1 MTFTFPIRDRLI
13 VAIALAC
20 FQSSLANA
28 QNAQTPDARVYPNL
42 ASLVDWLK
50 GGSQEARNCGTMAA
64 MTAAARSAYDQTKSE
79 AQAAQIVSQ
88 RLIQMGRGK
97 LDALTAQ
104 KLAAGY
110 SHTAVVFSPLPTN
123 ASGIAIAALCRTA
136 VARKDRPFADEA
148 LQQRLIASSRA
159 CLSVGFSEKST
170 NPAPLEC
177 VVKVFDKR

>member
-1 MTFTFPIRDRLI
+1 MTSTSPIRGRLV

-20 FQSSLANA
+20 LHSSLVSA
-28 QNAQTPDARVYPNL
+28 QTAQTPDARVYPNL

-50 GGSQEARNCGTMAA
+50 GGSQDARGCATTAS
-64 MTAAARSAYDQTKSE
+64 MTAAARTAYEQTKSE
-79 AQAAQIVSQ
+79 AQAAQIVAQ
-88 RLIQMGRGK
+88 RIVQMGRGK
-97 LDALTAQ
+97 VDAMTAQ

-110 SHTAVVFSPLPTN
+110 SRTAVVFSALPAN

-159 CLSVGFSEKST
+159 CLAVGFSEKST

-177 VVKVFDKR
+177 VVKIFDKR